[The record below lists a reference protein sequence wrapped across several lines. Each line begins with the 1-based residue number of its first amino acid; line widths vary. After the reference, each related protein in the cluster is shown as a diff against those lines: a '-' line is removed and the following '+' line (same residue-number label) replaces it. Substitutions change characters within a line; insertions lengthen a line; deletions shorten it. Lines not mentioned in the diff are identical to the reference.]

1 MMHLDLSFDR
11 PLNREAKTSLLLAV
25 AALAKA
31 RSVRFVRGD
40 HGALIFG
47 EALGRQTMLE
57 ALAAEGVVPV
67 SVGTSLDEVAD
78 SVADEQ
84 PDRMKER
91 VRAIGR

>member
-1 MMHLDLSFDR
+1 MMHLDLTFDR
-11 PLNREAKTSLLLAV
+11 PLNQDAKTRLLLAV

-31 RSVRFVRGD
+31 RTVRFVRGD
-40 HGALIFG
+40 HGAMIFG

-67 SVGTSLDEVAD
+67 TVTTSLDETAD
-78 SVADEQ
+78 AIADEQ
-84 PDRMKER
+84 PDAMKER